1 MTQQSTLS
9 DSDWII
15 KVRRALRD
23 LPAIQF
29 ENKPADAKTGGYV
42 AGAAPFRLS
51 HQPIVSGSVLLTAPG
66 GAPGWTVDYND
77 TVLPPAANHVNVNT
91 DTGELVFSSAPPAPG
106 TVAVSYQST
115 RFTDDQILDAL
126 YEGMNNLYPHVWN
139 PKTDT
144 TTLSIISPIQ
154 YEYGLD
160 IIFGDERTI
169 ILDVEYSPPDGIIQY
184 FRTSMWRQTMDIQNP
199 KLIFT
204 DLPPI
209 ASTVRLTYTKSFQS
223 LGEVPSQVVHLC
235 KYYALAFLMGVQE
248 AMRTRADDVTQ
259 QTTESASPAGSSI
272 QTAAWWLQQFQAQLD
287 QFSQNEPARATVMN
301 RVVER
306 LHLSRFWTDAA

>member
-23 LPAIQF
+23 LPTLQS
-29 ENKPADAKTGGYV
+29 ESKPTDGKTGGYA
-42 AGAAPFRLS
+42 AGANPFRLS
-51 HQPIVSGSVLLTAPG
+51 HQPIVVGSVQLTAPG
-66 GAPGWTVDYND
+66 GGWTVDYND
-77 TVLPPAANHVNVNT
+77 ATLPPASGHVNVNT
-91 DTGELVFSSAPPAPG
+91 DTGEVIFNTAPTANG
-106 TVAVSYQST
+106 TMAVTYQST

-126 YEGMNNLYPHVWN
+126 YDGMNNLYPHVWN

-154 YEYGLD
+154 FEYGLD

-169 ILDVEYSPPDGIIQY
+169 ILDVEYSPPDGVVQF
-184 FRTSMWRQTMDIQNP
+184 FRTSMWRQTMDVQNP
-199 KLIFT
+199 KLIFS
-204 DLPPI
+204 DLPPV
-209 ASTVRLTYTKSFQS
+209 ASTVRLTYTKTFQS

-235 KYYALAFLMGVQE
+235 KYYALAFLMGTQE
-248 AMRTRADDVTQ
+248 AMRTRADDLPAVTA
-259 QTTESASPAGSSI
+259 ESASPAGSSL
-272 QTAAWWLQQFQAQLD
+272 QTAAWWLQQFQQQLE

-301 RVVER
+301 RTVER